1 MSALE
6 QHKIDSPFKADEGYF
21 NEFFRRVQSRVGITP
36 EDLMEG
42 SSTVQSSSAKP
53 VKLQYSAQLKVE
65 FGQARPAVTQDLPKT
80 TEPAAEKK
88 MGKENIEKI
97 EIAPLIVEPNPTPAW
112 RNFAAEWSQESQ
124 EIEEVIEPEIQA
136 VAPATAIDQETESFE
151 EVVPEIQAVSTFEPA
166 PMSVIPNEQEMARLK
181 AELEKQEEYSRVES
195 HSAPTLQPA
204 FAPITGS
211 NRTQI
216 LMNSLGAVASL
227 VAVFAAYFI
236 WQGIQRP
243 VTIDEYV
250 DTSLASRGIGPVATP
265 VVEAVASEG
274 SVSAALVSTILEE
287 ETLVEVSKPS
297 NIISIEGLSTKG
309 QRAAKAL
316 ESYDLCVFDDPNPF
330 FEESIF

>member
-6 QHKIDSPFKADEGYF
+6 QHNIDSPFKADEGYF

-36 EDLMEG
+36 EDLTQG
-42 SSTVQSSSAKP
+42 SSPVQSSQEKP
-53 VKLQYSAQLKVE
+53 VKLQYTAQLKVE
-65 FGQARPAVTQDLPKT
+65 FGQARPAKSEENTRVEEPK
-80 TEPAAEKK
+80 PMKK

-97 EIAPLIVEPNPTPAW
+97 EIAPIQVEPNPIPTW
-112 RNFAAEWSQESQ
+112 RNFAAEWSQES
-124 EIEEVIEPEIQA
+124 EETTETNE
-136 VAPATAIDQETESFE
+136 PATQAISSPIAQEVEPIEAKKSP
-151 EVVPEIQAVSTFEPA
+151 EVQPVSTFEPA
-166 PMSVIPNEQEMARLK
+166 PMSVIPNEQELARLK
-181 AELEKQEEYSRVES
+181 PELEQQEQYSRVETQ
-195 HSAPTLQPA
+195 SAPTLQPA

-211 NRTQI
+211 NRSQI

-227 VAVFAAYFI
+227 VAIFAAYFI

-265 VVEAVASEG
+265 VAQAVAAEV
-274 SVSAALVSTILEE
+274 SVSAALVNAILEE
-287 ETLVEVSKPS
+287 ESMVDRGKPS
-297 NIISIEGLSTKG
+297 NVISIKGLSTKG